1 MRVFCF
7 GYLQRPLVCGYFC
20 PFITAGFTKIAQ
32 AALSHGAV
40 DQLQNNLRCPAGL
53 SFSDAMYYTD
63 GAGQFVNHDFAEK
76 TFARGGIFYF
86 GHGVSLWQKSHAF
99 NV

>member
-1 MRVFCF
+1 
-7 GYLQRPLVCGYFC
+7 
-20 PFITAGFTKIAQ
+20 
-32 AALSHGAV
+32 
-40 DQLQNNLRCPAGL
+40 
-53 SFSDAMYYTD
+53 MYYTD
-63 GAGQFVNHDFAEK
+63 GAGKFVNHDFAEK